1 MNLRDFIQEF
11 AESHSVQHIDDLN
24 GVVIASL
31 NQDYYLV
38 DTGDVNEWVAI
49 HLGDIASVGTN
60 GISTNLTI
68 SEW

>member
-38 DTGDVNEWVAI
+38 DTGDVNE
-49 HLGDIASVGTN
+49 
-60 GISTNLTI
+60 
-68 SEW
+68 

>member
-31 NQDYYLV
+31 NPEYFLV
-38 DTGDVNEWVAI
+38 SNGDVNE
-49 HLGDIASVGTN
+49 
-60 GISTNLTI
+60 
-68 SEW
+68 